1 MDLTHGDIY
10 KLVLLDLFEGV
21 NIGVRAWSIMLLI
34 WLGALGYNL
43 YFIGEGSLL
52 LCLVSKPV
60 RIRQESL
67 ISLTGSWMSDFI

>member
-1 MDLTHGDIY
+1 MDLTHGNIY
-10 KLVLLDLFEGV
+10 KLLLLDLFEGV
-21 NIGVRAWSIMLLI
+21 NIGVRAWSIILLC

-52 LCLVSKPV
+52 LSLVSKPFG
-60 RIRQESL
+60 IKQESL